1 MQFLRFSTNDE
12 LVERNSLGGAY
23 DIYQVFEKYE
33 GNNNSKYNGSGW
45 LLINSMIW
53 KKHNEKQRVIS

>member
-23 DIYQVFEKYE
+23 DIYQAFEKYE
-33 GNNNSKYNGSGW
+33 GNNNSKYNGSEW
-45 LLINSMIW
+45 LLVNSMIW